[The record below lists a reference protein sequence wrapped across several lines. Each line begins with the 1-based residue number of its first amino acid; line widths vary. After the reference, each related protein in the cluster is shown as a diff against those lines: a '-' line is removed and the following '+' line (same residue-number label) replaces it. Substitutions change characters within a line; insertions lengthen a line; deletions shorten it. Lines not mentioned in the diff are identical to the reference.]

1 MKNWLGKSILYITL
15 IIGFLLLYVINVE
28 ELIYDEKDIQIKSTV
43 DFVYQQ
49 F

>member
-1 MKNWLGKSILYITL
+1 MKKWLLKIGLYL
-15 IIGFLLLYVINVE
+15 VLLLGFLLLYVVNVE
-28 ELIYDEKDIQIKSTV
+28 EMIYDPKDIQIKSNV